1 MDALSERKLIL
12 LQSEFSYRSGEEDL
26 ISVGSS
32 SSLRRGMI
40 VYRGERLASCK
51 SRGVVRGVS

>member
-40 VYRGERLASCK
+40 VYRGEVEFK
-51 SRGVVRGVS
+51 EP